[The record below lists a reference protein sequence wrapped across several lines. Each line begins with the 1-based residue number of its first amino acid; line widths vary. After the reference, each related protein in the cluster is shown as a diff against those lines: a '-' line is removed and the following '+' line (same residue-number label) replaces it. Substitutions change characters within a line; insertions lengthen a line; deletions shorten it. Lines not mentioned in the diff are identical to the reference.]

1 MRALFRVDA
10 GPEAGLG
17 HLQRCLSLALAL
29 REHGCESSF
38 VLPAGEDRVRAA
50 GLEVGDGPAD
60 VVVVDSYRVGPADLV
75 ADVPVVFVDDRA
87 AFEFPCEV
95 VLNGGAHARD
105 LPYRGAP
112 HTRFLLGPEYALL
125 RPEFWSLGQV
135 PGADPGPWPEETRP
149 QSGFEPTGGV
159 ELDGHDPAGHDMGAA
174 PGTRPVER
182 VLVLTGGSDPL
193 GLGPKLLA
201 ALEPLPA
208 GIAFTIVVG
217 PLAANGGEV
226 EAAAR
231 VSAHDVEVVV
241 GPSEVLEL
249 MRSAD
254 LAVSAAGQTLYELA
268 AAGTPSV
275 AVQIADNQGGN
286 LRALAAAGVIR
297 AAGHAGERSLSDSVL
312 ENCVPLVESHEA
324 RRGMAAA
331 GRRLV
336 DGRGALRA
344 AAAIVEVTGS

>member
-10 GPEAGLG
+10 GPEVGLG

-29 REHGCESSF
+29 REQGCESSF

-50 GLEVGDGPAD
+50 GLEVGEGPAD

-87 AFEFPCEV
+87 AFEFPCDV
-95 VLNGGAHARD
+95 VLNGGAHARE

-125 RPEFWSLGQV
+125 RPEFWPPDQA
-135 PGADPGPWPEETRP
+135 PA
-149 QSGFEPTGGV
+149 TGS
-159 ELDGHDPAGHDMGAA
+159 
-174 PGTRPVER
+174 VER
-182 VLVLTGGSDPL
+182 VLLLTGGSDPL
-193 GLGPKLLA
+193 GLGPQLLT
-201 ALEPLPA
+201 ALEPLP
-208 GIAFTIVVG
+208 GEIAFTVVVG
-217 PLAANGGEV
+217 PLAENRAEV

-231 VSAHDVEVVV
+231 ASAHPVDVVV
-241 GPSEVLEL
+241 GPAEVLEL

-254 LAVSAAGQTLYELA
+254 LAVSTAGQTLYELA

-275 AVQIADNQGGN
+275 AVQIADNQEGN

-297 AAGHAGERSLSDSVL
+297 AAGHAGEGSLSDSVL
-312 ENCVPLVESHEA
+312 ENCVQLVESHEA
-324 RRGMAAA
+324 RSGMAAA
-331 GRRLV
+331 GRCLV